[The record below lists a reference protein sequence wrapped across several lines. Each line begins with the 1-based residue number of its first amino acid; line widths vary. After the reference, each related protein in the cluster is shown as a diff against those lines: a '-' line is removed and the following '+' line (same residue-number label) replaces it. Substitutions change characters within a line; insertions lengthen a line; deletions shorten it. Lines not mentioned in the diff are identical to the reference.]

1 MNLFYL
7 RYFVILAHEKHYTKA
22 AKQLCITQPSLSH
35 AIDRL
40 EAELGVQLFEKSGRN
55 TTLTRFGEDFLVC
68 AERTLAT
75 LDSGIETIKKS
86 ALGDG
91 VIRLGFV
98 RPLGIKFIPELA
110 AGFLRENEGKN
121 ISFTFNTDVTG
132 KLLEGMKEQKYD
144 ILFCSEPSAELG
156 FTAVPVK
163 KQELVLIVPAVH
175 PLAGRDTISL
185 EETADYEYVYFHE
198 NSGIRNVIDD
208 MFARAGL
215 IPKISCETEEDEVI
229 AGLVAAGFG
238 IAVVPYM
245 DMLQKLDVDI
255 IKITSPS
262 YERSF
267 FMVNDDKRYMLPVVR
282 LFYDFVLRSRDEK
295 KESENNI

>member
-7 RYFVILAHEKHYTKA
+7 RYFVTLAHEKHYTKA

-35 AIDRL
+35 AIDCL
-40 EAELGVQLFEKSGRN
+40 EGELGVQLFERSGRN

-75 LDSGIETIKKS
+75 LDAGVETIKKS
-86 ALGDG
+86 AEGEG

-110 AGFLRENEGKN
+110 ADFLRANEGKN

-132 KLLEGMKEQKYD
+132 KLLEGMKEQRFD
-144 ILFCSEPSAELG
+144 ILFCSEPPKELEL
-156 FTAVPVK
+156 TAVPVK
-163 KQELVLIVPAVH
+163 NQELVLIVPAAH
-175 PLAGRDTISL
+175 PLAGRDEVSL
-185 EETADYEYVYFHE
+185 VETADCDYVYFHAD
-198 NSGIRNVIDD
+198 SGIRGVIDD
-208 MFARAGL
+208 MFARAEL
-215 IPKISCETEEDEVI
+215 EPRIVYETEEDEVI

-238 IAVVPYM
+238 VAVVPYM
-245 DMLQKLDVDI
+245 DMLQKLDLKVI
-255 IKITSPS
+255 RIKSPS

-267 FMVNDDKRYMLPVVR
+267 FMVNDGKRYMPPAVKS
-282 LFYDFVLRSRDEK
+282 FYDFVLHSLSVK
-295 KESENNI
+295 K

>member
-1 MNLFYL
+1 M
-7 RYFVILAHEKHYTKA
+7 
-22 AKQLCITQPSLSH
+22 
-35 AIDRL
+35 
-40 EAELGVQLFEKSGRN
+40 
-55 TTLTRFGEDFLVC
+55 
-68 AERTLAT
+68 
-75 LDSGIETIKKS
+75 
-86 ALGDG
+86 
-91 VIRLGFV
+91 
-98 RPLGIKFIPELA
+98 
-110 AGFLRENEGKN
+110 
-121 ISFTFNTDVTG
+121 
-132 KLLEGMKEQKYD
+132 
-144 ILFCSEPSAELG
+144 
-156 FTAVPVK
+156 
-163 KQELVLIVPAVH
+163 
-175 PLAGRDTISL
+175 
-185 EETADYEYVYFHE
+185 YFHE

-245 DMLQKLDVDI
+245 DMLQKLDVKI

-282 LFYDFVLRSRDEK
+282 LFYDFVLRSRDEE

>member
-1 MNLFYL
+1 M
-7 RYFVILAHEKHYTKA
+7 
-22 AKQLCITQPSLSH
+22 S
-35 AIDRL
+35 
-40 EAELGVQLFEKSGRN
+40 
-55 TTLTRFGEDFLVC
+55 
-68 AERTLAT
+68 
-75 LDSGIETIKKS
+75 
-86 ALGDG
+86 
-91 VIRLGFV
+91 
-98 RPLGIKFIPELA
+98 
-110 AGFLRENEGKN
+110 
-121 ISFTFNTDVTG
+121 
-132 KLLEGMKEQKYD
+132 
-144 ILFCSEPSAELG
+144 ELG

-245 DMLQKLDVDI
+245 DMLQKLDVKI

-295 KESENNI
+295 K